1 MKLKENS
8 KTLLL
13 EFISLARLSLN
24 SVAAYLSQS
33 QQILTG
39 SQGKKRQNTCI
50 LYEEPHLI
58 QLLTEGESYPV
69 PPTNA

>member
-1 MKLKENS
+1 MPKIIVKEKSFRITRKKFYAPKYMKLKENS

-39 SQGKKRQNTCI
+39 S
-50 LYEEPHLI
+50 
-58 QLLTEGESYPV
+58 
-69 PPTNA
+69 